1 MRDVR
6 HITIIT
12 RNPIGSGDGGSCE
25 EGFYTVDGDG
35 VLTMTDAEGAALR
48 NPNTGEKITHRLAP
62 GESDKAVAKRL
73 RLRIYRD
80 ARPDDDKGFSRPL
93 RYPKFGLA

>member
-1 MRDVR
+1 MDVR
-6 HITIIT
+6 QITVIT
-12 RNPIGSGDGGSCE
+12 RNPSGSDDRGSCE
-25 EGFYTVDGDG
+25 DGWYTVDDG

-73 RLRIYRD
+73 RLKIYRD
-80 ARPDDDKGFSRPL
+80 ARPDEMAGFNRPI
-93 RYPKFGLA
+93 RYPKSGWA